1 MKILVQAAFLYGFFL
16 LGSLL
21 RELLHIPL
29 PGSIIG
35 LLILWGLLSIN
46 IVPIGWVENG
56 AYLFLSVLPLYL
68 LPATVGVMDYL
79 HIFTGKG
86 LLLVLITI
94 ISTFITMAVASVF
107 SERTAVQKSKK
118 EVEAS

>member
-1 MKILVQAAFLYGFFL
+1 MLVQAGFLFGFYL

-21 RELLHIPL
+21 RELFHIPL

-35 LLILWGLLSIN
+35 LLLLWGLLS
-46 IVPIGWVENG
+46 VKVVRLEWVENG

-86 LLLVLITI
+86 LLLVVITI
-94 ISTFITMAVASVF
+94 VSTFITMATASVF
-107 SERTAVQKSKK
+107 SERAAVQRSNK